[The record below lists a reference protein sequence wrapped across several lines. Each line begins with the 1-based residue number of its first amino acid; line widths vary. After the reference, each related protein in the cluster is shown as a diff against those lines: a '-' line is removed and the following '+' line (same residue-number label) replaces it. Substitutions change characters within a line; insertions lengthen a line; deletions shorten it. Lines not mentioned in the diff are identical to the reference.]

1 MSLFES
7 LKNAIFHH
15 NVAPAVDPKAAPPGT
30 VQTAGASPI
39 NSPDRAA
46 GTQAVTPKSAPSQ
59 VPPGA
64 RAPQANAGQQTVDV
78 EAVLNDMSGKSQQKL
93 NWRTSIVD
101 LMKLVGLDPSL
112 QHRKELAAELG
123 YHGDT
128 NDSAAM
134 NVWLHKEVM
143 KKLAANGGQVPA
155 DLQH

>member
-15 NVAPAVDPKAAPPGT
+15 KVAPAVDPKTAPPGT
-30 VQTAGASPI
+30 VQTAGAPPI

-46 GTQAVTPKSAPSQ
+46 GTQAVTPMSAPSQ
-59 VPPGA
+59 VPPA
-64 RAPQANAGQQTVDV
+64 SRSPQANAGSQTVDV
-78 EAVLNDMSGKSQQKL
+78 EAVLNDLSARSGQKL

-101 LMKLVGLDPSL
+101 LMKLVGLDPNL

-128 NDSAAM
+128 SDSAGM

-143 KKLAANGGQVPA
+143 RKLAANGGQVPA